1 RNSRSRA
8 FTFSS
13 RAEPISSPFM
23 GENAFSRAAF
33 TDKGVC
39 REEIRMGE
47 TTRMSK
53 AYKGRQFH
61 ARKARV
67 KVDLWCE
74 ILGTKDRAVGHI
86 RNLNVGGCRILSP
99 SAFPVRQTVNLI
111 LAGSADGPDLHLKAE
126 LRWLGMNPTEGPFEL
141 GCRFVHSGDTERQ
154 VEGMLKG
161 VLKSSPKKGDVRPA
175 PSYAKFGGPLEAVRN
190 PGAPTSGDLRKVFA
204 EEGLERLTCGEC
216 GQHLK

>member
-1 RNSRSRA
+1 
-8 FTFSS
+8 
-13 RAEPISSPFM
+13 
-23 GENAFSRAAF
+23 
-33 TDKGVC
+33 
-39 REEIRMGE
+39 MGE

-74 ILGTKDRAVGHI
+74 ILGSKDRAVGHI

-141 GCRFVHSGDTERQ
+141 GCRFVHSGGSEHQ

-161 VLKSSPKKGDVRPA
+161 VLKGAAKADVRNS
-175 PSYAKFGGPLEAVRN
+175 PSYTKFGGGLEAVRN
-190 PGAPTSGDLRKVFA
+190 PGAPTTGDLRKVFA
-204 EEGLERLTCGEC
+204 AEGLDRL
-216 GQHLK
+216 LKPDPSAPLP

>member
-1 RNSRSRA
+1 
-8 FTFSS
+8 
-13 RAEPISSPFM
+13 
-23 GENAFSRAAF
+23 
-33 TDKGVC
+33 
-39 REEIRMGE
+39 MGE

-99 SAFPVRQTVNLI
+99 SAFPVRQTVSLI

-141 GCRFVHSGDTERQ
+141 GCRFVHSGGSERQ
-154 VEGMLKG
+154 IEGMLKG
-161 VLKSSPKKGDVRPA
+161 VLQAGKPDARTS
-175 PSYAKFGGPLEAVRN
+175 PSYTKFGGGLEAVRS
-190 PGAPTSGDLRKVFA
+190 PGAPTTGDLRKVFA
-204 EEGLERLTCGEC
+204 AEGLDRLIRPGPPEA
-216 GQHLK
+216 